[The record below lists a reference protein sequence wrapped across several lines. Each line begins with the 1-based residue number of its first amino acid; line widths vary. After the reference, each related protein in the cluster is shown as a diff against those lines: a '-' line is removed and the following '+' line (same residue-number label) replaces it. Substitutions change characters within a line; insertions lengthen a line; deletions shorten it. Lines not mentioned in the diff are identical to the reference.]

1 MANYRTE
8 VGLSIGDY
16 ARTDFGL
23 MRTTLL
29 GDCDRT
35 EFGLFQ
41 GASDCRRSLA
51 QSQAG
56 TPCVDSQGQPASSPP
71 DFHFGLKSGYAR
83 NVRYVTGR
91 GLTPELAQRPLPL
104 LRGQAND

>member
-8 VGLSIGDY
+8 AGLSIGDY

-35 EFGLFQ
+35 DLGLFQ

-104 LRGQAND
+104 LRGASQ